1 MHDAIIENGIRTKFE
16 SLQRLMNERVR
27 RQWAATEAL
36 ALGRGGI
43 AAVARATGLARNTI
57 LAGIAELNANG
68 DSAPVEQVRRAG
80 GGRKQ
85 VSDVETDT
93 DNGDDVESSDELA
106 PTAVAVL
113 THIVKSLVDDA
124 DSVTVEVDDSG
135 RRPTLNVRVGEGEL
149 GRVIGRR
156 GRTASSIRTV
166 ARAAASKD
174 DVEIDIEFLDD

>member
-1 MHDAIIENGIRTKFE
+1 M
-16 SLQRLMNERVR
+16 
-27 RQWAATEAL
+27 
-36 ALGRGGI
+36 
-43 AAVARATGLARNTI
+43 
-57 LAGIAELNANG
+57 
-68 DSAPVEQVRRAG
+68 
-80 GGRKQ
+80 
-85 VSDVETDT
+85 SDVETD
-93 DNGDDVESSDELA
+93 GDVDAVESSDEVA

-113 THIVKSLVDDA
+113 THLVKSLVDDA
-124 DSVTVEVDDSG
+124 ESVTVEVDDSG